1 MAVFDKIKNKISFE
15 IKLYR
20 ETNAKIS
27 VLQFVRDFLIRDG
40 MKLYN
45 RIEFAKQ
52 EEIKRFL
59 KSDLSDVIEK
69 YKEKDIVNHK
79 KIRPVN
85 VWTFWGQGFENAPDI
100 VKKCNEQLRYQA
112 EKSKVI
118 KIVELDLNNY
128 KNYVKIPENIVRLYH
143 NGSLSVVNFS
153 DILRVFLLSQ
163 CGGGWVDATVYVSSP
178 LDEIYNSPIYTVKHD
193 LFKEKEHVCKGKWSS
208 FFMAATQRNLL
219 FPYLQ
224 DAFSAYCEKHDFFI
238 SYFLIDC
245 LIAIGYEEISQ
256 IKAEIDNVPQ
266 NNKGVFR
273 LIDALKAEATDD
285 TIQRILEENSI
296 HKLAYQIKD
305 PSLVVKRLETISE
318 RKV

>member
-1 MAVFDKIKNKISFE
+1 M
-15 IKLYR
+15 
-20 ETNAKIS
+20 
-27 VLQFVRDFLIRDG
+27 
-40 MKLYN
+40 
-45 RIEFAKQ
+45 
-52 EEIKRFL
+52 
-59 KSDLSDVIEK
+59 
-69 YKEKDIVNHK
+69 
-79 KIRPVN
+79 
-85 VWTFWGQGFENAPDI
+85 W
-100 VKKCNEQLRYQA
+100 
-112 EKSKVI
+112 
-118 KIVELDLNNY
+118 
-128 KNYVKIPENIVRLYH
+128 
-143 NGSLSVVNFS
+143 
-153 DILRVFLLSQ
+153 
-163 CGGGWVDATVYVSSP
+163 GGWVDATVYVSSP
-178 LDEIYNSPIYTVKHD
+178 LDEIYNSPIYTVKQD

-208 FFMAATQRNLL
+208 FFMAATQGNLL

-285 TIQRILEENSI
+285 TIHRILEENSI

>member
-1 MAVFDKIKNKISFE
+1 MAVFDKIKNKITFE

-20 ETNAKIS
+20 ETNAKIA

-69 YKEKDIVNHK
+69 YKEKDTVNHK

-100 VKKCNEQLRYQA
+100 VKKCNEQLHYQA
-112 EKSKVI
+112 EKSKEI

-128 KNYVKIPENIVRLYH
+128 KSYVKIPENIVRLYY

-163 CGGGWVDATVYVSSP
+163 CGGDGSM
-178 LDEIYNSPIYTVKHD
+178 LR
-193 LFKEKEHVCKGKWSS
+193 C
-208 FFMAATQRNLL
+208 M
-219 FPYLQ
+219 
-224 DAFSAYCEKHDFFI
+224 
-238 SYFLIDC
+238 
-245 LIAIGYEEISQ
+245 
-256 IKAEIDNVPQ
+256 
-266 NNKGVFR
+266 
-273 LIDALKAEATDD
+273 
-285 TIQRILEENSI
+285 
-296 HKLAYQIKD
+296 
-305 PSLVVKRLETISE
+305 
-318 RKV
+318 